1 MSATVAKFKPSFL
14 DNIGTDLVTV
24 QIGDGDTQEFF
35 PVYKDLLTACS
46 PYFKAAF
53 DGKFREASDKAV
65 SVPDVTSTQFR
76 LFLDWLYFRRLPAAD
91 RYHFGSAECRN
102 CSHAGTT
109 CEDSRRVAGFTEDF
123 VCYDDEDD
131 STTIPFAKL
140 AAISDP
146 VDQQLEN
153 SINNGPWNLQKLYV
167 FADRC
172 DVPALRQDLIDDI
185 WMIGDVMPFGAIIYA
200 WRNLSIKSP
209 LCKLM
214 LDDLSRFY
222 KHETLMSDE
231 ECGMEILLPQK
242 LPSAF
247 TWTLFSRK
255 LGDEKER
262 LPVCAYHEH
271 AQDEETVKKCR
282 KESAEDGDEDE
293 E

>member
-1 MSATVAKFKPSFL
+1 MSATTAKFEPSFL

-35 PVYKDLLTACS
+35 PVHKDLLAACS

-65 SVPDVTSTQFR
+65 SIPDVTSTQFR
-76 LFLDWLYFRRLPAAD
+76 LFLDWLYFRRLPVAKGNF
-91 RYHFGSAECRN
+91 FGSAECPN
-102 CSHAGTT
+102 CSHTGTT
-109 CEDSRRVAGFTEDF
+109 CEDSRRVAGFAEDF
-123 VCYDDEDD
+123 VRHDDEDD
-131 STTIPFAKL
+131 STTTPFAKL
-140 AAISDP
+140 ASISDL
-146 VDQQLEN
+146 VDQQLEKL
-153 SINNGPWNLQKLYV
+153 INTGPWNPQKLYV

-185 WMIGDVMPFGAIIYA
+185 WMMENTMPFGAIIYA
-200 WRNLSIKSP
+200 WRNLSIESP

-214 LDDLSRFY
+214 LDDLSRCY
-222 KHETLMSDE
+222 EQEALMADE
-231 ECGMEILLPQK
+231 ECGMEVLLRQK

-247 TWTLFSRK
+247 IWTLFSRN
-255 LGDEKER
+255 LGDEKKE

-271 AQDEETVKKCR
+271 AQDEETVKRCR
-282 KESAEDGDEDE
+282 KERGEDGDEDE